1 MSIGPLIDEAT
12 FRKVE
17 RHVSQAVGAGAQIL
31 AGGKCDDRGG
41 TFFKPTVLTDV
52 TPDMAIFREETFGP
66 VAALFRF
73 DTEEQAIRLANTSEF
88 GLASYVF
95 TQNLNRAVRVAERL
109 EAGIVGI
116 NEGMISNETAPFG
129 GVKQSGLG
137 REGSHHGIDEYLEL
151 KYVCIGGIK

>member
-1 MSIGPLIDEAT
+1 M
-12 FRKVE
+12 
-17 RHVSQAVGAGAQIL
+17 AGAQIL
-31 AGGKCDDRGG
+31 AGGQRDDRGG

-66 VAALFRF
+66 VGALLRF

-95 TQNLNRAVRVAERL
+95 TQNLNRAVRVAKRL

-116 NEGMISNETAPFG
+116 NEGLISNESAPFG

-137 REGSHHGIDEYLEL
+137 REGSHHGIDECLEL